1 MENYGVIIAART
13 GSRRL
18 PAKALLPL
26 NGIPMIAFMIRRLK
40 RSTLVKSFIL
50 ATTTL
55 KEDDELESIAKN
67 EGIAVFRGD
76 TDDVVQRFVD
86 AASKFNLNYVVRVTG
101 DCPFVDGDSLDYC
114 LNMARQCEDFDLA
127 TTKGNFPVGIDYEI
141 YNATT
146 MKSLNQKRLT
156 PEEREH
162 LTLAFYDDPQ
172 RFKILPLQPPNSWA
186 KISKHFTVDQPADYQ
201 FVKSVVNS
209 TNDTYTKV
217 HKILDKTIEL
227 QRSDS

>member
-26 NGIPMIAFMIRRLK
+26 NGIPMIAFIIRRLK

-50 ATTTL
+50 ATTKL

-67 EGIAVFRGD
+67 EGISVFRGE
-76 TDDVVQRFVD
+76 TDDVVKRFVD
-86 AASKFNLNYVVRVTG
+86 AASEFNLNYVVRVTG

-114 LNMARQCEDFDLA
+114 LNMVRQSEDFDLA

-162 LTLAFYDDPQ
+162 LTLAFYNDPESF
-172 RFKILPLQPPNSWA
+172 RIISLQPPNSWP
-186 KISKHFTVDQPADYQ
+186 KVKRHFTVDEASDYQ
-201 FVKSVVNS
+201 FVKSVVES
-209 TNDTYTKV
+209 TNDNLINIPSIFRV
-217 HKILDKTIEL
+217 IESL
-227 QRSDS
+227 KS